1 VDSALPGEGEL
12 TRADSAPGQATR
24 GYSLAGWMVAGA
36 SPSDRRERL
45 LLAWAGLFLLLG
57 TLTLTL
63 TDLSHWSGLHWS
75 LLGVWGICFGGA
87 HLVLCR
93 RAPRRDPFL
102 LPLAGLLTGW
112 GLLLIARLADVAFL
126 VRQSIWLV
134 VSSGVFVWIVA
145 RPPGLRWLRRYRYT
159 WLLGGLFLLAT
170 TLVLGAN
177 PSGYGPRLW
186 LGGRFP
192 ALGNV
197 YFQPSE
203 ILKLLMVAYL
213 SSYLAEKRELVLQGP
228 RMGRARLP
236 SWPYLAPLLVM
247 WGLAMVLLAWQQDL
261 GAGLLFF
268 LTFLVMLYLSSGQ
281 WLYVVVGLALFL
293 IAAAGAYLL
302 FATVALRV
310 DIWLNPWADPDGRAF
325 QIVQSLIALGSGGMI
340 GQGLGQGSPTYIP
353 AIHTDFPFAAIAEE
367 TGLLGVLGLIT
378 ALAVLTLRGAR
389 IALHARSTFRRLLAA
404 GLATLIGLQAWIIMA
419 GNIKL
424 TPLTGVT
431 LPFVSYGGSSLLSS
445 FIALA
450 LLTVVS
456 RDERWY
462 VGETLAPPLHPPH
475 GGGQRGGRRWHHR
488 RTPPSSPPGGGT
500 EGGGRQTMMRAVRQ
514 VSLGL
519 LLAFAVLAGV
529 SGYWMLLRRDALRAR
544 GDNPR
549 LVEAEQRAARGP
561 ILDRQGVTLAYSAF
575 QAPGGLQRRI
585 YLTPTMPAVGY
596 YSLQYGVGGI
606 EASRDTWLRGLEGRS
621 VEERFL
627 DELLHRQ
634 PEGHSLML
642 TLDARLQTEISHMLA
657 GTGEE
662 TPRGAVVVLDVVSGQ
677 VLALVSQPTY
687 DPNTLQADWEQLQ
700 TDPAAPL
707 LNRAAQGLYQPGGAV
722 QLLVLEA
729 ALDAGVARLD
739 TPVDD
744 PAAPIAV
751 NGRELECVQDPQDA
765 TLGTAVSRACPAPMA
780 ELGQVL
786 GASLLETTWHRWGL
800 DAPPALEIPTEAGR
814 STVSDPRLAAIG
826 QETLTV
832 TPLHMALV
840 MAALGNE
847 GRMPLPALV
856 LCSKKTNGTWRPVP
870 TSNQAVP
877 VTDAAMA
884 ARLRTLLRPLHPL
897 RLKSTGA
904 QVLGYSALAL
914 AGTDRQ
920 PHAWYLGLAPAQAPR
935 YAVAVL
941 LEHGGASGLTLAE
954 RVGQEALLSAL
965 VFVPNP

>member
-1 VDSALPGEGEL
+1 MDSALSSEREL

-24 GYSLAGWMVAGA
+24 GYSLASWMVAGA
-36 SPSDRRERL
+36 SPADRRERL

-57 TLTLTL
+57 TLTLAL
-63 TDLSHWSGLHWS
+63 ADLSHWSGLHWS

-93 RAPRRDPFL
+93 RAPGRDPFL
-102 LPLAGLLTGW
+102 LPLAGLLAGW

-203 ILKLLMVAYL
+203 ILKLLMVVYL

-228 RMGRARLP
+228 RVGRARLP
-236 SWPYLAPLLVM
+236 AWPYLAPLLVM

-268 LTFLVMLYLSSGQ
+268 LTFLVMLYLTSGQ
-281 WLYVVVGLALFL
+281 WLYVVVGLAMFL

-302 FATVALRV
+302 FSTVTLRV

-325 QIVQSLIALGSGGMI
+325 QIVQSLIALGSGGVI

-378 ALAVLTLRGAR
+378 VLAVLSLRGTR

-445 FIALA
+445 FVALA

-456 RDERWY
+456 RDERWHAR
-462 VGETLAPPLHPPH
+462 ETLTPPPLPEHALPEAEYL
-475 GGGQRGGRRWHHR
+475 GLAHR
-488 RTPPSSPPGGGT
+488 RTGLVPK
-500 EGGGRQTMMRAVRQ
+500 QTMMRAVRQ

-549 LVEAEQRAARGP
+549 LVEAEQRSARGP
-561 ILDRQGVTLAYSAF
+561 ILDRQGVMLAYSTF

-585 YLTPTMPAVGY
+585 YLTPTVPAVGY

-634 PEGHSLML
+634 PEGRGLML
-642 TLDARLQTEISHMLA
+642 TLDAQLQTEISHMLT
-657 GTGEE
+657 GTGEKALQ
-662 TPRGAVVVLDVVSGQ
+662 GAVVVLDVVSGQ
-677 VLALVSQPTY
+677 VLALASQPTY
-687 DPNTLQADWEQLQ
+687 DPNTLQTDWEQLQ

-707 LNRAAQGLYQPGGAV
+707 LNRAVQGLYQPGGAV
-722 QLLVLEA
+722 QLFVLEA

-744 PAAPIAV
+744 PAAPVAV
-751 NGRELECVQDPQDA
+751 NGRELACVQDPQDA

-780 ELGQVL
+780 ELGQML

-800 DAPPALEIPTEAGR
+800 DAPPALGIPTAAGR

-847 GRMPLPALV
+847 GRMPLPTLV
-856 LCSKKTNGTWRPVP
+856 LKEQAADGTWRPVP
-870 TSNQAVP
+870 TTDQAMP
-877 VTDAAMA
+877 VTSAAMA
-884 ARLRTLLRPLHPL
+884 ARLRTLLRP
-897 RLKSTGA
+897 STDA
-904 QVLGYSALAL
+904 QVVGYSALAL
-914 AGTDRQ
+914 AGTDRP

-954 RVGQEALLSAL
+954 RVGREALLGAL
-965 VFVPNP
+965 VFAP